1 MHEGMLNPAEYKFI
15 KKCWGALPMTME
27 EIFCIK
33 EVRNS
38 AILPNCELLLFLLRG
53 QSAVD
58 RDDSA
63 RHEV

>member
-1 MHEGMLNPAEYKFI
+1 MAVMHEGMLNPAEYKFI

-38 AILPNCELLLFLLRG
+38 AILLNCELLVFTALTNRRRQG
-53 QSAVD
+53 
-58 RDDSA
+58 
-63 RHEV
+63 

>member
-1 MHEGMLNPAEYKFI
+1 MAVMHEGMLNPAEHKFI

-38 AILPNCELLLFLLRG
+38 ATLPNCELLLFLLR
-53 QSAVD
+53 
-58 RDDSA
+58 
-63 RHEV
+63 